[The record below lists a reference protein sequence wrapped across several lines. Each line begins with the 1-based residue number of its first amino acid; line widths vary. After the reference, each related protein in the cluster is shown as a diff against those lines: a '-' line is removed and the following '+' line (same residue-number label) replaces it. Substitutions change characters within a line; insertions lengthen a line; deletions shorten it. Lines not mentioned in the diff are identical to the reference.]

1 MQNLHS
7 VPFRQNLLIAAFSL
21 LVGMVSSHA
30 FAIEGLQISELPTGG
45 DVTIP
50 GDYPVYVPRSID
62 VVLTGMNTP
71 QSMTL
76 SSTSNQAASTVRIYS
91 QKEKKVRTITIQ
103 PGSMAVYNFRDAR
116 PIRVKV
122 VNGDVKIR
130 SVQPLKVQR

>member
-1 MQNLHS
+1 MQNL
-7 VPFRQNLLIAAFSL
+7 PTIGFRQKLFSAAAL
-21 LVGMVSSHA
+21 CVLALSSFTA
-30 FAIEGLQISELPTGG
+30 LAIDGLQISELPAGG

-50 GDYPVYVPRSID
+50 GDYPVYVPRMVD
-62 VVLTGMNTP
+62 VVLTGMNAP

-76 SSTSNQAASTVRIYS
+76 SSNTPQKSSTVRIYS
-91 QKEKKVRTITIQ
+91 TREKKVRTITIQ

-116 PIRVKV
+116 PVRIKV

>member
-7 VPFRQNLLIAAFSL
+7 VPFRQNLWIAALASL
-21 LVGMVSSHA
+21 VTLLTTPA
-30 FAIEGLQISELPTGG
+30 FAIEGLQISELPSGG

-50 GDYPVYVPRSID
+50 GDYPVYIPRALD

-76 SSTSNQAASTVRIYS
+76 SATTSTASSTVRIYS
-91 QKEKKVRTITIQ
+91 QQEKKVRTITIQ

>member
-1 MQNLHS
+1 MQNLQC
-7 VPFRQNLLIAAFSL
+7 VPFRQNLWIAALASIVT
-21 LVGMVSSHA
+21 LVSTQA
-30 FAIEGLQISELPTGG
+30 LAIDGLQISELPTGG

-62 VVLTGMNTP
+62 VVLTGMNAP

-76 SSTSNQAASTVRIYS
+76 SSTSNQATSTVRIYS
-91 QKEKKVRTITIQ
+91 QQEKKVRTITIQ
-103 PGSMAVYNFRDAR
+103 PGTMAVYNFRDAR